1 MIYFKNIRNM
11 AILSFVV
18 TFIILLVVF
27 AVSNKIV
34 ANHRSYG
41 KITIPTGVPKTF
53 LTLIALTFAVA
64 CIWQFALDTLHD
76 MESPEFW
83 ISAFSADPI
92 LGEVF
97 DAAEQY
103 DMDLG
108 IPGAKLRPNDLLM
121 MQNVSKCIS
130 VTFWCAASSLVVYAA
145 YLVGIFKENKPTLI
159 ACLSLFA
166 VILFVGGRSAVL
178 GMVHLSD
185 WVFSGMGNDYD
196 GDISDSATLQPLSII
211 IAVIAII
218 GLIRGISNVNPF
230 MGFATSMN
238 DYATAH
244 ISDNSQCQ
252 DSKNNGKGDNTL
264 INVSSDDGG
273 SKTEKLTDLKG
284 LMDAG
289 IITEEEFVN
298 MKREI
303 LNS

>member
-1 MIYFKNIRNM
+1 M

-108 IPGAKLRPNDLLM
+108 IPGAEFRPNDLLM

-130 VTFWCAASSLVVYAA
+130 VTSWCAVASLGVYAV
-145 YLVGIFKENKPTLI
+145 YLAGIFKENRLTLI
-159 ACLSLFA
+159 ISLSLFA
-166 VILFVGGRSAVL
+166 IILFVCGRSAVL

-185 WVFSGMGNDYD
+185 WVFSGMGNGYD
-196 GDISDSATLQPLSII
+196 GDISDSATLQPLSIM

-218 GLIRGISNVNPF
+218 GLIRGISQVNPF
-230 MGFATSMN
+230 MEFATSMN
-238 DYATAH
+238 DYATTH
-244 ISDNSQCQ
+244 ISGNLQSDENEGNMQ
-252 DSKNNGKGDNTL
+252 
-264 INVSSDDGG
+264 INVSSDDGR
-273 SKTEKLTDLKG
+273 SKAEKLTDLKG

-298 MKREI
+298 MKRKI

>member
-1 MIYFKNIRNM
+1 M

-83 ISAFSADPI
+83 ISVFSADPI

-108 IPGAKLRPNDLLM
+108 IPGAEFRPNDLLM

-130 VTFWCAASSLVVYAA
+130 VTSWCAVASLGVYAV
-145 YLVGIFKENKPTLI
+145 YLAGIFKENRLTLI
-159 ACLSLFA
+159 ISLSLFA
-166 VILFVGGRSAVL
+166 IILFVCGRSAVL

-185 WVFSGMGNDYD
+185 WVFSGMGNGYD
-196 GDISDSATLQPLSII
+196 GDISDSATLQPLSIM

-218 GLIRGISNVNPF
+218 GLIRGISQVNPF
-230 MGFATSMN
+230 MEFATSMN
-238 DYATAH
+238 DYATTH
-244 ISDNSQCQ
+244 ISGNLQSDENEGNLQ
-252 DSKNNGKGDNTL
+252 
-264 INVSSDDGG
+264 INVSSDDGR
-273 SKTEKLTDLKG
+273 SKAEKLTDLKG

-298 MKREI
+298 MKRKI

>member
-1 MIYFKNIRNM
+1 M

-18 TFIILLVVF
+18 AFIILLVVF

-108 IPGAKLRPNDLLM
+108 IPGAEFRPNDLLM

-130 VTFWCAASSLVVYAA
+130 VTSWCAVASLGVYAV
-145 YLVGIFKENKPTLI
+145 YLAGIFKENRLTLI
-159 ACLSLFA
+159 ISLSLFA
-166 VILFVGGRSAVL
+166 IILFVCGRSAVL

-185 WVFSGMGNDYD
+185 WVFSGMGNGYD
-196 GDISDSATLQPLSII
+196 GDISDSATLQPLSIM

-218 GLIRGISNVNPF
+218 GLIRGISQVNPF
-230 MGFATSMN
+230 MEFATSMN
-238 DYATAH
+238 DYATTH
-244 ISDNSQCQ
+244 ISGNLQSDENEGNLQ
-252 DSKNNGKGDNTL
+252 
-264 INVSSDDGG
+264 INVSSDDGR
-273 SKTEKLTDLKG
+273 SKAEKLTDLKG

>member
-1 MIYFKNIRNM
+1 M

-108 IPGAKLRPNDLLM
+108 IPGAEFRPNDLLM

-130 VTFWCAASSLVVYAA
+130 VTSWCAVASLGVYAV
-145 YLVGIFKENKPTLI
+145 YLAGIFKENRLTLI
-159 ACLSLFA
+159 ISLSLFA
-166 VILFVGGRSAVL
+166 IILFVCGRSAVL

-185 WVFSGMGNDYD
+185 WVFSGMGNGYD
-196 GDISDSATLQPLSII
+196 GDISDSATLQPLSIM

-218 GLIRGISNVNPF
+218 GLIRGISQVNPF

-238 DYATAH
+238 DYATTH
-244 ISDNSQCQ
+244 ISGNLQSDENEGNLQ
-252 DSKNNGKGDNTL
+252 
-264 INVSSDDGG
+264 INVSSDDGR
-273 SKTEKLTDLKG
+273 SKAEKLTDLKG

-298 MKREI
+298 MKRKI

>member
-1 MIYFKNIRNM
+1 M

-108 IPGAKLRPNDLLM
+108 IPGAEFRPNDLLM

-130 VTFWCAASSLVVYAA
+130 VTSWCAVASLGVYAV
-145 YLVGIFKENKPTLI
+145 YLAGIFKENRLTLI
-159 ACLSLFA
+159 ISLSLFA
-166 VILFVGGRSAVL
+166 IILFVCGRSAVL

-185 WVFSGMGNDYD
+185 WVFSGMGNGYD
-196 GDISDSATLQPLSII
+196 GDISDSATLQPLSIM

-218 GLIRGISNVNPF
+218 GLIRGISQVNPF
-230 MGFATSMN
+230 MEFATSMN
-238 DYATAH
+238 DYATTH
-244 ISDNSQCQ
+244 ISGNLQSDENEGNLQ
-252 DSKNNGKGDNTL
+252 
-264 INVSSDDGG
+264 INVSSDDGR
-273 SKTEKLTDLKG
+273 SKAEKLTDLKG

-298 MKREI
+298 MKRKI

>member
-1 MIYFKNIRNM
+1 M

-64 CIWQFALDTLHD
+64 CTWQFALDTLHD

-108 IPGAKLRPNDLLM
+108 IPGAEFRPNDLLM

-130 VTFWCAASSLVVYAA
+130 VTSWCAVASLGVYAV
-145 YLVGIFKENKPTLI
+145 YLAGIFKENRLTLI
-159 ACLSLFA
+159 ISLSLFA
-166 VILFVGGRSAVL
+166 IILFVCGRSAVL

-185 WVFSGMGNDYD
+185 WVFSGMGNGYD
-196 GDISDSATLQPLSII
+196 GDISDSATLQPLSIM

-218 GLIRGISNVNPF
+218 GLIRGISQVNPF
-230 MGFATSMN
+230 MEFATSMN
-238 DYATAH
+238 DYATTH
-244 ISDNSQCQ
+244 ISGNLQSDENEGNLQ
-252 DSKNNGKGDNTL
+252 
-264 INVSSDDGG
+264 INVSSDDGR
-273 SKTEKLTDLKG
+273 SKAEKLTDLKG

-298 MKREI
+298 MKRKI

>member
-108 IPGAKLRPNDLLM
+108 IPGAEFRPNDLLM

-130 VTFWCAASSLVVYAA
+130 VTSWCAVASLGVYAV
-145 YLVGIFKENKPTLI
+145 YLAGIFKENRLTLI
-159 ACLSLFA
+159 ISLSLFA
-166 VILFVGGRSAVL
+166 IILFVCGRSAVL

-185 WVFSGMGNDYD
+185 WVFSGMGNGYD
-196 GDISDSATLQPLSII
+196 GDISDSATLQPLSIM

-218 GLIRGISNVNPF
+218 GLIRGISQVNPF
-230 MGFATSMN
+230 MEFATSMN
-238 DYATAH
+238 DYATTH
-244 ISDNSQCQ
+244 ISGNLQSDENEGNLQ
-252 DSKNNGKGDNTL
+252 
-264 INVSSDDGG
+264 INVSSDDGR
-273 SKTEKLTDLKG
+273 SKAEKLTDLKG

-298 MKREI
+298 MKRKI